1 METRL
6 TLAHGPIQAIDALAA
21 VLAWVICA
29 VWTQLTPD
37 RRLKRANMSVR
48 NLSRT
53 TLDSLSTVIGWF
65 MNAVEIWEIEE
76 RFESDLQSHHLSQF
90 PIQFLIK

>member
-1 METRL
+1 
-6 TLAHGPIQAIDALAA
+6 
-21 VLAWVICA
+21 
-29 VWTQLTPD
+29 
-37 RRLKRANMSVR
+37 
-48 NLSRT
+48 
-53 TLDSLSTVIGWF
+53 